1 MKNVAGG
8 KKYRNKAIGHNAI
21 YVNKKPHTYEI
32 TPPILQEL
40 NKQKD
45 RGYHID
51 IGYED
56 KRE

>member
-1 MKNVAGG
+1 MLLGE
-8 KKYRNKAIGHNAI
+8 KKYRNKAIGHNAT